1 MPRITAFGKN
11 VGGEDASLPGISH
24 CFRLHR
30 GDDLKR
36 SIQDYAKKHGIKA
49 SVIVSGVGCLSRA
62 CIRDAT
68 GERSHTLAERLEI
81 VSLTGTVGAERTHL
95 HIALARE
102 DLSVLGGHLLE
113 GCTVNTTAE
122 IVLLELP
129 GWRFGKTFDETTGYD
144 EIIMEECEK

>member
-1 MPRITAFGKN
+1 M
-11 VGGEDASLPGISH
+11 PGISH

-122 IVLLELP
+122 IVLLELEDVA
-129 GWRFGKTFDETTGYD
+129 FGAAYDADTGYD
-144 EIIMEECEK
+144 EITIQAL

>member
-1 MPRITAFGKN
+1 M
-11 VGGEDASLPGISH
+11 PGISH

-49 SVIVSGVGCLSRA
+49 SVIVSGVGCLRLA
-62 CIRDAT
+62 
-68 GERSHTLAERLEI
+68 RSHTLAERLEI

-122 IVLLELP
+122 IVLL
-129 GWRFGKTFDETTGYD
+129 
-144 EIIMEECEK
+144 

>member
-1 MPRITAFGKN
+1 MTTICR
-11 VGGEDASLPGISH
+11 
-24 CFRLHR
+24 RLHR

-122 IVLLELP
+122 IVLLELEDVA
-129 GWRFGKTFDETTGYD
+129 FGAAYDADTGYD
-144 EIIMEECEK
+144 EITIQAL

>member
-1 MPRITAFGKN
+1 M
-11 VGGEDASLPGISH
+11 L
-24 CFRLHR
+24 FR
-30 GDDLKR
+30 
-36 SIQDYAKKHGIKA
+36 S
-49 SVIVSGVGCLSRA
+49 GCLSLAR
-62 CIRDAT
+62 IRDAT

-81 VSLTGTVGAERTHL
+81 VALTGTVGAERTHL